1 MIMNDYGKIMSAA
14 EAVSCIRDG
23 DKVMIGGFGSTGA
36 PLHLIDALVDS
47 DKKNLTIV
55 SNDSGP
61 TGEGISR
68 LVANKQVKS
77 MIGNYYNWNRD
88 IARAHNRGEIEISLI
103 PQGTFAEAI
112 RAGGAGI
119 PAFYVEASAG
129 TQLAE
134 GKESRIFNGKKY
146 VLEYALT
153 ADVALIKAY
162 KADRLGNLIYS
173 KTARNFNP
181 LMATAAGL
189 TIVQVEEIVPI
200 GSLDPDTIITPHLY
214 VDAIVEAK
222 K

>member
-1 MIMNDYGKIMSAA
+1 MNDYEKIMSAA
-14 EAVSCIRDG
+14 EAVSRIKDG
-23 DKVMIGGFGSTGA
+23 DKVMIGGFGGTGT
-36 PLHLIDALVDS
+36 PFHLVNVLVDS
-47 DKKNLTIV
+47 GKNNLTII
-55 SNDSGP
+55 SNDSGI

-103 PQGTFAEAI
+103 PQGSFAEAI

-134 GKESRIFNGKKY
+134 GKESRIFNGKEC

-181 LMATAAGL
+181 LMATAAGF